1 MCSHAERPIA
11 KVAGQGRDGA
21 PGPQGREGEQ
31 GPPGHEDD
39 LRCPSRYF
47 FVGGSKV
54 TAVIRQ
60 QPYSVVVAL
69 GEFSLYIP
77 LCIALQICL
86 FRNLLGLVAL

>member
-69 GEFSLYIP
+69 GEVVTENSQDF
-77 LCIALQICL
+77 
-86 FRNLLGLVAL
+86 G